1 MQRRKKKLWLSLP
14 GRDGVKIYE
23 TFPFADANDA
33 KKTVP
38 VLDHFTDYFE
48 PLKSEVFDRF
58 CFHKRHEIRVSF
70 LTRGLWIYVA
80 WSITVRTR

>member
-1 MQRRKKKLWLSLP
+1 MLLSLLGP
-14 GRDGVKIYE
+14 DGVKIYE
-23 TFPFADANDA
+23 TFQFTDPGDA
-33 KKTVP
+33 KKIAP
-38 VLDHFTDYFE
+38 VLDEFTDYFE

-58 CFHKRHEIRVSF
+58 CFHKRHQIRVSC